1 MVFWLLL
8 FTEQINY
15 NKIKINPVKIN
26 NNINISNKKE
36 IKMEIIK
43 NEERRIFLKTKINY
57 YKR

>member
-43 NEERRIFLKTKINY
+43 NEERTTFLKTKINY

>member
-26 NNINISNKKE
+26 NNINNSNKKE

-43 NEERRIFLKTKINY
+43 NEERTIFIKTKINY

>member
-43 NEERRIFLKTKINY
+43 NEERTIFIKTKINY